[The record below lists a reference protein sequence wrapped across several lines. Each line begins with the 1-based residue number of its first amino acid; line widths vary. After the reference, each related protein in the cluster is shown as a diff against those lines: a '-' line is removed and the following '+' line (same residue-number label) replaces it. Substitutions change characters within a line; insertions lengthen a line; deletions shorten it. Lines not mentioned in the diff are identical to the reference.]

1 MDEMKVKIEDLLS
14 ETYAEKRRE
23 LITDKAIIPTY
34 GDPYSPGTV
43 YLCTSDKEGNM
54 VSYIQSN
61 YTEFGSGLVVPNTGI
76 AIHNRGNNFSLDKNH
91 VNVVKP
97 FKKPYHT
104 IIPGFICKS
113 NESVGAFGVMGAF
126 MQPQGHLQ
134 VITNLIDF
142 NLNPQ
147 ESLDAPRWQWIGEN
161 LIVVG
166 EDMPLDI
173 VKGLME
179 KGHKIKIVKDFTSM
193 GKG

>member
-1 MDEMKVKIEDLLS
+1 
-14 ETYAEKRRE
+14 
-23 LITDKAIIPTY
+23 
-34 GDPYSPGTV
+34 
-43 YLCTSDKEGNM
+43 
-54 VSYIQSN
+54 
-61 YTEFGSGLVVPNTGI
+61 
-76 AIHNRGNNFSLDKNH
+76 
-91 VNVVKP
+91 
-97 FKKPYHT
+97 
-104 IIPGFICKS
+104 
-113 NESVGAFGVMGAF
+113 

-161 LIVVG
+161 LIEVE

-193 GKG
+193 VKL

>member
-1 MDEMKVKIEDLLS
+1 
-14 ETYAEKRRE
+14 
-23 LITDKAIIPTY
+23 
-34 GDPYSPGTV
+34 
-43 YLCTSDKEGNM
+43 
-54 VSYIQSN
+54 
-61 YTEFGSGLVVPNTGI
+61 
-76 AIHNRGNNFSLDKNH
+76 
-91 VNVVKP
+91 
-97 FKKPYHT
+97 
-104 IIPGFICKS
+104 
-113 NESVGAFGVMGAF
+113 

-161 LIVVG
+161 LIEVE

-193 GKG
+193 GKGQIILKKKLNEKESVYISATEKRCDSHIAVW

>member
-1 MDEMKVKIEDLLS
+1 MQK
-14 ETYAEKRRE
+14 Y
-23 LITDKAIIPTY
+23 
-34 GDPYSPGTV
+34 
-43 YLCTSDKEGNM
+43 
-54 VSYIQSN
+54 
-61 YTEFGSGLVVPNTGI
+61 EF
-76 AIHNRGNNFSLDKNH
+76 
-91 VNVVKP
+91 
-97 FKKPYHT
+97 
-104 IIPGFICKS
+104 
-113 NESVGAFGVMGAF
+113 VGAFGVMGAF

-161 LIVVG
+161 LIEVE

>member
-1 MDEMKVKIEDLLS
+1 
-14 ETYAEKRRE
+14 
-23 LITDKAIIPTY
+23 
-34 GDPYSPGTV
+34 
-43 YLCTSDKEGNM
+43 
-54 VSYIQSN
+54 
-61 YTEFGSGLVVPNTGI
+61 
-76 AIHNRGNNFSLDKNH
+76 
-91 VNVVKP
+91 
-97 FKKPYHT
+97 
-104 IIPGFICKS
+104 
-113 NESVGAFGVMGAF
+113 

-161 LIVVG
+161 LIEVE

-193 GKG
+193 GKGQIILKKKLNEKESVYISATEKRVTVI

>member
-1 MDEMKVKIEDLLS
+1 
-14 ETYAEKRRE
+14 
-23 LITDKAIIPTY
+23 
-34 GDPYSPGTV
+34 
-43 YLCTSDKEGNM
+43 
-54 VSYIQSN
+54 
-61 YTEFGSGLVVPNTGI
+61 
-76 AIHNRGNNFSLDKNH
+76 NNFSLDKNH

-113 NESVGAFGVMGAF
+113 NEFVGAFGVMGAF

-161 LIVVG
+161 LIEVE

-173 VKGLME
+173 VKGLMK

-193 GKG
+193 GKGQIILKKKLNEKESVYISATEKRVTVI

>member
-1 MDEMKVKIEDLLS
+1 
-14 ETYAEKRRE
+14 
-23 LITDKAIIPTY
+23 
-34 GDPYSPGTV
+34 
-43 YLCTSDKEGNM
+43 
-54 VSYIQSN
+54 
-61 YTEFGSGLVVPNTGI
+61 
-76 AIHNRGNNFSLDKNH
+76 
-91 VNVVKP
+91 
-97 FKKPYHT
+97 
-104 IIPGFICKS
+104 
-113 NESVGAFGVMGAF
+113 

-161 LIVVG
+161 LIEVE